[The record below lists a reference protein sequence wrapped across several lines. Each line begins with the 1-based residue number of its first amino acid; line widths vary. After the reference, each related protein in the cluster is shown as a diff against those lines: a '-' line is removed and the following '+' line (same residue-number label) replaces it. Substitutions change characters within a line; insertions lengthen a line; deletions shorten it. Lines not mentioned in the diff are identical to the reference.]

1 MIKFNYFELNF
12 NFIFFEVF
20 RRVKY
25 DNEFVFEKKSKMVK
39 KKLFFISYFCIDI
52 VIGCIFIS
60 NIMS

>member
-25 DNEFVFEKKSKMVK
+25 DNEFLKKKELNGKKSCF
-39 KKLFFISYFCIDI
+39 LF
-52 VIGCIFIS
+52 VIFVLVLF
-60 NIMS
+60 

>member
-1 MIKFNYFELNF
+1 MIKFNYFNLNF

-39 KKLFFISYFCIDI
+39 KSCFLL
-52 VIGCIFIS
+52 VIFVLVLL
-60 NIMS
+60 

>member
-25 DNEFVFEKKSKMVK
+25 DNEFLKKKKELNGKKSCF
-39 KKLFFISYFCIDI
+39 LF
-52 VIGCIFIS
+52 VIFVLVLFQGVFLLVIL
-60 NIMS
+60 

>member
-25 DNEFVFEKKSKMVK
+25 DNEFLK
-39 KKLFFISYFCIDI
+39 KKR
-52 VIGCIFIS
+52 VKW
-60 NIMS
+60 